1 MPRVQQDVHE
11 RRPHFA
17 RTLQRADVIPVL
29 EDGTSTSPETVEG
42 AGEAHEQT
50 LHAAREPSAVVDLR
64 DEVDVSR
71 LDGELSQAK
80 PETLVRGR
88 EPRDDHVPRDST
100 PETRK
105 SLAEP
110 KGRVQRNP

>member
-1 MPRVQQDVHE
+1 MPRIQQDVHE
-11 RRPHFA
+11 RGSHFA

-29 EDGTSTSPETVEG
+29 EHGTSTSPETVEG

-71 LDGELSQAK
+71 LDGELAHAK

-88 EPRDDHVPRDST
+88 ERRDDHVPRDSA

-105 SLAEP
+105 ALAEP
-110 KGRVQRNP
+110 NGRVERKS